1 MKIAAIAFGIWILFN
16 IIVVGGRIFLTRE
29 RPLYRSKETS
39 KMKESA
45 KENIVLLSL
54 STLAIMT
61 VTAGAL
67 LVAANFPKCTSDL
80 APRIG
85 GVILIEG
92 CQ

>member
-1 MKIAAIAFGIWILFN
+1 
-16 IIVVGGRIFLTRE
+16 
-29 RPLYRSKETS
+29 
-39 KMKESA
+39 MKESA